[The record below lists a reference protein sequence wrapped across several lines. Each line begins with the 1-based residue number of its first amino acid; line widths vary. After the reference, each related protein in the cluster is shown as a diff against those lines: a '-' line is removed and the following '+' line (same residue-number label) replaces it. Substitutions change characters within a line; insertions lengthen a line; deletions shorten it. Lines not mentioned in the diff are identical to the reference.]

1 MVLIGE
7 IHVGRLC
14 SASLHGHDRLC
25 PLIRFVPFVCLL

>member
-14 SASLHGHDRLC
+14 SASPHGHATLC
-25 PLIRFVPFVCLL
+25 PLLRLVPFVCLL